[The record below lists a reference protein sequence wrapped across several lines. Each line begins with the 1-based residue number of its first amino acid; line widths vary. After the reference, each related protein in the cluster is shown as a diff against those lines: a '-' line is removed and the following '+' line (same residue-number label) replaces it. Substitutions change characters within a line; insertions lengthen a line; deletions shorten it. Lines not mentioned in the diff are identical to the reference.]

1 MKKIIALIIAGI
13 SLTACVATNN
23 NGGNIV
29 IDTGGSGE
37 KTVFT
42 LACLEGMSSYKIEN
56 TGFEF
61 CYDPDWGE
69 IVIEDMP
76 AKAGSSKHL
85 TFKNADKA
93 PELWYESLDFVA
105 PDGVEHVN
113 ISDLNLMPGEE
124 EIKEQIVTLLGVSEN
139 DVKVRKSSAGG
150 QRAARVDLLG
160 KTITYYVPK
169 AFDNYNLIIS
179 APIALAKEIDEF
191 VFDMVI
197 N

>member
-1 MKKIIALIIAGI
+1 MAGI

-37 KTVFT
+37 KAVFT
-42 LACLEGMSSYKIEN
+42 LDCLEGMSSYKIEN
-56 TGFEF
+56 TGLEF
-61 CYDPDWGE
+61 CYDPAWGE
-69 IVIEDMP
+69 VVIEDMP

-105 PDGVEHVN
+105 PDGVVHVN
-113 ISDLNLMPGEE
+113 ISDLNLIINEE
-124 EIKEQIVTLLGVSEN
+124 EIKKQIVTLLGVSEN
-139 DVKVRKSSAGG
+139 DVKVRKSSVGG
-150 QRAARVDLLG
+150 QRAARVNFLG
-160 KTITYYVPK
+160 KAITYYVPK
-169 AFDNYNLIIS
+169 VLDSYNLTIS
-179 APIALAKEIDEF
+179 APETLAEEIDDF
-191 VFDMVI
+191 IFDIVI